1 MILYSNKG
9 EDKMSYELQKEVPNC
24 SALVE
29 RDEKVVARCQH
40 LSYYPLVV
48 AEAKD
53 EILKDEDGNEYIDF
67 LTSASSLNLGSS
79 NEVITKAISEQLK
92 KYTQYTAAYCYNKP
106 MIEYAERL
114 TSVYPGGVKA
124 KVCFGNCGSDGNDA
138 AIKFARAYTGRTK
151 IISFINGYHGNT
163 YGSSSLTTVT
173 TRMRDKMGPFLPEI
187 YHFPFFGDDVP
198 DDVCERECLREMEAA
213 FERTLPVDEVAAV
226 IIEPIQGDAGILPA
240 HPIFMQKLYK
250 LCKDNGI
257 LFIAEEVQQGFFRAG
272 HWFSIENYSGIIP
285 DGIIM
290 GKSIGAGLTLGA
302 FMGRAEIMDVLPAP
316 AHLFTL
322 GGNSIACAAGCA
334 AFDIYKSAEFQQQ
347 LVANSQKITEL
358 MQQLKEKYPQ
368 VIDFYRG
375 RCMSYG
381 IGIKAVNGED
391 AASAAFKIAFRA
403 YEKGLIIIT
412 IAGNILRVQ
421 PPLNIKQE
429 NLKKAFAILDETI
442 GELCAGNI
450 PDGVFAYRHGW

>member
-1 MILYSNKG
+1 MCYVLGK
-9 EDKMSYELQKEVPNC
+9 DVKKCC
-24 SALVE
+24 SLVE
-29 RDEKVVARCQH
+29 RDEKVIAKCQH
-40 LSYYPLVV
+40 LSYYPFVI

-67 LTSASSLNLGSS
+67 LTSASSLNLGST
-79 NEVITKAISEQLK
+79 NEVITGAIEEQLHK
-92 KYTQYTAAYCYNKP
+92 FTQYTVAYCYNEKT
-106 MIEYAERL
+106 IEYAEKL

-124 KVCFGNCGSDGNDA
+124 KICFGNCGSDGNDA

-240 HPIFMQKLYK
+240 HPIFMKKLYE
-250 LCKDNGI
+250 LCRKHGI

-272 HWFSIENYSGIIP
+272 HWFSIENYPGIIP

-322 GGNSIACAAGCA
+322 GGNALACAAGCA
-334 AFDIYKSAEFQQQ
+334 AFDIYKSDDFQKQ
-347 LVANSQKITEL
+347 LAANSKLLVEL
-358 MQQLKEKYPQ
+358 MEGLKQKHPD
-368 VIDFYRG
+368 VVDFYRG
-375 RCMSYG
+375 RGMSYG
-381 IGIKAVNGED
+381 IGIKAAGASD

-412 IAGNILRVQ
+412 VGGNILRVQ
-421 PPLNIKQE
+421 PPLNIKAE
-429 NLKKAFAILDETI
+429 NMQKAFAILDESI
-442 GELCAGNI
+442 NELRAGEI